1 MDEKTIELEMK
12 KMSNMLEDVLKAY
25 KEDRKMAKEQ
35 YEMLKEKL
43 EEHYDSGLPMS
54 EEGILESATNQ
65 ALKLYLDI
73 SKRLD
78 KTLDIVSKMFNN
90 QMNNKT
96 KLIIADKIIDGQQ
109 KLDKPIDLKML
120 K

>member
-1 MDEKTIELEMK
+1 MDKNVEIEIQK
-12 KMSNMLEDVLKAY
+12 ISSMLEDVLKAY

-35 YEMLKEKL
+35 YEMLKDRL
-43 EEHYDSGLPMS
+43 EEVYLSGMPTS
-54 EEGILESATNQ
+54 EDGILEQTTNQ
-65 ALKLYLDI
+65 SLKLYLDI

-78 KTLDIVSKMFNN
+78 KTLEIVSKMFNAQMEN
-90 QMNNKT
+90 QT

-109 KLDKPIDLKML
+109 RLDRPIDFKML